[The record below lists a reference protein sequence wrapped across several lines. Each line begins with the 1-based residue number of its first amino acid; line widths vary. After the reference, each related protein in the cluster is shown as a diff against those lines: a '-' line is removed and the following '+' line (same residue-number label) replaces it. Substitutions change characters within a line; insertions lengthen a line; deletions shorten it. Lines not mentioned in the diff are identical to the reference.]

1 MDAPTYSLRMER
13 DADVLIDTKV
23 DLTESQ
29 DRVYAP
35 ELDSQS
41 VMQPEVPPWSETYD
55 ISADSEDKQLDDEV
69 REDKH
74 RRIRHELEPGDIIEA
89 VNSVARISG
98 VDSYRTMIHRSCFNF
113 TSHVSICF

>member
-1 MDAPTYSLRMER
+1 MER
-13 DADVLIDTKV
+13 DADVVIDTKV

-74 RRIRHELEPGDIIEA
+74 RRIRHDLEPGDIIEA

-98 VDSYRTMIHRSCFNF
+98 VDSYRTMTQVRSFNLAN
-113 TSHVSICF
+113 HVDTLF

>member
-1 MDAPTYSLRMER
+1 MER
-13 DADVLIDTKV
+13 DADVVIDTKV

-74 RRIRHELEPGDIIEA
+74 RRIRHDLEPGDIIEA

-98 VDSYRTMIHRSCFNF
+98 VDSYRTMTRSDLGGRTRYMVVNRFYF
-113 TSHVSICF
+113 KLIW